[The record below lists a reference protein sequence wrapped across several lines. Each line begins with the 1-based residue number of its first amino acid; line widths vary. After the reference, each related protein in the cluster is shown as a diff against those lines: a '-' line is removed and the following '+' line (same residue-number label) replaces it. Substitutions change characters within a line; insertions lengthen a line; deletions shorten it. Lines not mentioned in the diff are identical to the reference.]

1 MKGGKIKMVSLKE
14 KVVFITGASS
24 GIGMACAKSFASL
37 GANLLLGARRIDR
50 LKDLTREIQETHSV
64 EVLPIKMDVTNFK
77 ELEKSLLKL
86 PREWKEVEIL
96 INNAGLSARLDK
108 VYDADVEDWDAMID
122 TNVKGLLYVTRLI
135 LPGMIERNRGH
146 VVNIG
151 SIAGSGAYP
160 GGNVYCASKAAVH
173 MLSQAMRM
181 DLFPKSIRVTHIDPG
196 MTKTEFSLVRWK
208 GDQALADKTYEG
220 VDYLTAE
227 DVAEVILFC
236 VTRPSHVNIGEL
248 VITPVDQ
255 VSFTQ
260 VNRKSK

>member
-1 MKGGKIKMVSLKE
+1 MKGGRIKMLSLKE
-14 KVVFITGASS
+14 KVVLITGASS

-50 LKDLTREIQETHSV
+50 LKDLTREIKETHSV
-64 EVLPIKMDVTNFK
+64 EVLPVKMDVTDFK
-77 ELEKSLLKL
+77 ELEKSLLGL
-86 PREWKEVEIL
+86 PEEWKKVEIL

-108 VYDADVEDWDAMID
+108 VYDADVEDWDKMID

-135 LPGMIERNRGH
+135 LPGMVERNRGH
-146 VVNIG
+146 VVNLG

-160 GGNVYCASKAAVH
+160 GGNVYCASKAAVR
-173 MLSQAMRM
+173 MLSQSMRM

-208 GDQALADKTYEG
+208 GNQALADKTYEG

-227 DVAEVILFC
+227 DVAEVIVFC
-236 VTRPSHVNIGEL
+236 VTRPPHVNIGDL

-255 VSFTQ
+255 VSFNM
-260 VNRKSK
+260 VNRKSR